1 MSSSEMKRKIE
12 ELDSISELNDDG
24 DLTNDSSLSSM
35 SSFAVKSSMKKSTS
49 SSGLVTESSSSNT
62 NEYLRKITKII
73 ETHFDEEINYKK
85 YELDKICDVIQIGF
99 I

>member
-24 DLTNDSSLSSM
+24 DLT
-35 SSFAVKSSMKKSTS
+35 MKKSTS